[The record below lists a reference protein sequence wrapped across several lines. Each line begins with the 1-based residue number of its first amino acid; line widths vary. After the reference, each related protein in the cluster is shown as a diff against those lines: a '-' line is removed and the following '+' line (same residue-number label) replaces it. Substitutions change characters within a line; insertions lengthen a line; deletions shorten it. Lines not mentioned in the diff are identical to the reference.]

1 MAKKLTKREIQRRT
15 RGIYR
20 AIGNAPQRMRSITS
34 IKSSQFPYRAA
45 QTPRDITPLEKK
57 TYLGSQYPTTWA
69 RRLPARTVRL
79 LSTELIAKPLMSY
92 IANPKRIGYDRLEG
106 LKKRQPIIFVANHH
120 SHADTPLLLTSI
132 PVRWRK
138 RLIVGAAADY
148 FFKSKIGGS
157 LSALFIGA
165 IPVERTKV
173 SRTSSDEIASLINHG
188 WSFMVFPEGGRSPD
202 GWGQPFRA
210 GAAYLSI
217 KCNTPVVPIHLAG
230 TGNILRKGKLWPTR
244 SSTKVIFGN
253 PIWPS
258 ENENSRSYSKRIEQ
272 AVAELADE
280 GNSDWWI
287 AKKRKYSGETPS
299 LQAPEMGSWR
309 KAWKLE
315 SSSSRSKG
323 SKERWPTI

>member
-1 MAKKLTKREIQRRT
+1 MAASHGAGDGGPRT
-15 RGIYR
+15 GGGASDGGASSTGTSGDRGSR
-20 AIGNAPQRMRSITS
+20 TAGVSFAISCRSNCCSCLVGN
-34 IKSSQFPYRAA
+34 FY
-45 QTPRDITPLEKK
+45 
-57 TYLGSQYPTTWA
+57 
-69 RRLPARTVRL
+69 
-79 LSTELIAKPLMSY
+79 
-92 IANPKRIGYDRLEG
+92 
-106 LKKRQPIIFVANHH
+106 
-120 SHADTPLLLTSI
+120 
-132 PVRWRK
+132 
-138 RLIVGAAADY
+138 
-148 FFKSKIGGS
+148 GS

-188 WSFMVFPEGGRSPD
+188 WSFMIFPEGGRSPD

-230 TGNILRKGKLWPTR
+230 TGKILRKGKLWPTR
-244 SSTKVIFGN
+244 SSTKIIFGN

-280 GNSDWWI
+280 SNSDWWV

-323 SKERWPTI
+323 SKEHWPTI